1 MVKLRTGTLLYARG
15 DILERYYII
24 FSGRIQGVGFRY
36 FCQLQASLF
45 NLTGWVR
52 NCDNGSVEL
61 QVQGQKEKIFSFITA
76 LKKGNGFSRIEDY
89 SMKKI
94 NIVEDDKKFSIK

>member
-1 MVKLRTGTLLYARG
+1 M
-15 DILERYYII
+15 ERYYII

-45 NLTGWVR
+45 KLTGWVR

-61 QVQGQKEKIFSFITA
+61 QVQGEKEKIFSYVAA
-76 LKKGNGFSRIEDY
+76 LKKGNGFSIIEDY

-94 NIVEDDKKFSIK
+94 PIVEDDKKFSIKH